1 MTTLQA
7 RKSARSL
14 RWFSAGYRSA
24 RSNIQLSTQ
33 IEHEPSPFDACN
45 LSLVSRIAHRPVCWI
60 LSPSLCASSAAIK
73 SP

>member
-1 MTTLQA
+1 MTTSQA

-14 RWFSAGYRSA
+14 RWFSAGCRSA

-33 IEHEPSPFDACN
+33 IEHEPSPFDACS
-45 LSLVSRIAHRPVCWI
+45 LLLVSRVAVGQCAG
-60 LSPSLCASSAAIK
+60 SPRLRSTASSAAIK